1 MRVCKVLFCS
11 NTEWGFF
18 LCPKNRQKLLNFHLL
33 FDSYSTSFHQRII
46 LPYIQVE
53 TPKQDK
59 QRGGGYVEYDGILIG
74 QAVRDIRTERGLTI
88 EELSDRVDKSVSHI
102 HQLELGSRK
111 MSVDLLLALVSV
123 LDTDA
128 NRILRIEKTGE
139 AFGREQESNTG
150 VSIDDE
156 LDKLPAPQREYLK
169 KAFLNMIQTIPA
181 MS

>member
-1 MRVCKVLFCS
+1 MK
-11 NTEWGFF
+11 
-18 LCPKNRQKLLNFHLL
+18 
-33 FDSYSTSFHQRII
+33 
-46 LPYIQVE
+46 
-53 TPKQDK
+53 
-59 QRGGGYVEYDGILIG
+59 YDGILIG

-139 AFGREQESNTG
+139 AFGREQESSTEI
-150 VSIDDE
+150 SID
-156 LDKLPAPQREYLK
+156 
-169 KAFLNMIQTIPA
+169 
-181 MS
+181 

>member
-1 MRVCKVLFCS
+1 MK
-11 NTEWGFF
+11 
-18 LCPKNRQKLLNFHLL
+18 
-33 FDSYSTSFHQRII
+33 
-46 LPYIQVE
+46 
-53 TPKQDK
+53 
-59 QRGGGYVEYDGILIG
+59 YDGILIG
-74 QAVRDIRTERGLTI
+74 QAVRNIRTERGLTI

-128 NRILRIEKTGE
+128 NRILRIENTE
-139 AFGREQESNTG
+139 AVCDREQESSTEI
-150 VSIDDE
+150 SIDDE

-169 KAFLNMIQTIPA
+169 KAFINMIQTIPA

>member
-1 MRVCKVLFCS
+1 M
-11 NTEWGFF
+11 
-18 LCPKNRQKLLNFHLL
+18 
-33 FDSYSTSFHQRII
+33 
-46 LPYIQVE
+46 
-53 TPKQDK
+53 
-59 QRGGGYVEYDGILIG
+59 EYDGILIG

>member
-1 MRVCKVLFCS
+1 VK
-11 NTEWGFF
+11 
-18 LCPKNRQKLLNFHLL
+18 
-33 FDSYSTSFHQRII
+33 
-46 LPYIQVE
+46 
-53 TPKQDK
+53 
-59 QRGGGYVEYDGILIG
+59 YDGILIG

-139 AFGREQESNTG
+139 AFGREQESSIEL
-150 VSIDDE
+150 SIDDE

-181 MS
+181 LS

>member
-1 MRVCKVLFCS
+1 M
-11 NTEWGFF
+11 
-18 LCPKNRQKLLNFHLL
+18 
-33 FDSYSTSFHQRII
+33 
-46 LPYIQVE
+46 
-53 TPKQDK
+53 
-59 QRGGGYVEYDGILIG
+59 EYDGILIG

-88 EELSDRVDKSVSHI
+88 EELSDRVGKSVSHI

-128 NRILRIEKTGE
+128 NRILRIEKTEE
-139 AFGREQESNTG
+139 ASGGLERSTE

-156 LDKLPAPQREYLK
+156 LDKLPVLQRKYLK

>member
-1 MRVCKVLFCS
+1 M
-11 NTEWGFF
+11 
-18 LCPKNRQKLLNFHLL
+18 
-33 FDSYSTSFHQRII
+33 
-46 LPYIQVE
+46 
-53 TPKQDK
+53 
-59 QRGGGYVEYDGILIG
+59 EYDGILIG
-74 QAVRDIRTERGLTI
+74 QAVRDIRTERRLTI

-128 NRILRIEKTGE
+128 NRILRVEKTGE
-139 AFGREQESNTG
+139 ACSRRQESSTEI
-150 VSIDDE
+150 SINDE

-181 MS
+181 EMVKHFCNTTTEQISLLRISFFK